1 MTEALQQL
9 SQYNFLSILILIFL
23 LMSAIVTA
31 VTLIGKFSEI
41 IKRPVSWVRKKNED
55 HEILIKTAQS
65 LNELRFKKD

>member
-41 IKRPVSWVRKKNED
+41 IKRPVSWVRKK
-55 HEILIKTAQS
+55 K
-65 LNELRFKKD
+65 